1 MICSAKNVC
10 AAFSCA
16 FLLMVFTGLAKAQD
30 AVTLSVKNQPLQTV
44 ITELNRQ
51 TGYEFV
57 INDNDVNL
65 GKRVSLSVKNAALGD
80 VLSRLF
86 ASEGLSYSIIDNKVV
101 LARKA
106 ESDAGDASHQR
117 AKKDENLISG
127 RVVDSAG
134 EPIIAAGVIEK
145 GTGNGVITDL
155 DGKFQIKISGS
166 EAVLEI
172 QSLGYETRNVTVKP
186 GRSLVVTLQEERN
199 DLEEA
204 VVVGYGT
211 IRKRDL
217 TGSVS

>member
-1 MICSAKNVC
+1 MICSLKNVC

-16 FLLMVFTGLAKAQD
+16 FLLIVFTDIAKAQD

-117 AKKDENLISG
+117 VKKDEHLISG

-172 QSLGYETRNVTVKP
+172 QSLGQSPV
-186 GRSLVVTLQEERN
+186 LLQFH
-199 DLEEA
+199 
-204 VVVGYGT
+204 
-211 IRKRDL
+211 
-217 TGSVS
+217 